1 MDRRSLEYFRA
12 VAQTGSVS
20 QAAQLMS
27 VTQPAVSKQIGTLE
41 SRLSLKLF
49 HRTSAGMTMTAAGEA
64 LYELGA
70 DVLTRFDRI
79 EDTLKT
85 RFAGQPAMRIAC
97 PHTTAAV
104 LITPFMVDT
113 DPAVADLLI
122 VGASQVDEL
131 LDRDADL
138 AVSTFRPPL
147 HRRQMVVANLVVWV
161 YGTPTTMHS
170 RFGNDRV
177 ADLEKCAQDLLI
189 APQTGVHVIV
199 EEAVA
204 QFGTPLSIRTTS
216 TGYVAQGLAA
226 NDHGL
231 ALATEQVS
239 FGLRGLPAYAA
250 GRPILC
256 PLYAS
261 WDAQHYAATDL
272 RRLAQSFRHWM
283 ATTPPWSTA
292 SPPRYA

>member
-20 QAAQLMS
+20 RAAQIMS
-27 VTQPAVSKQIGTLE
+27 VTQPAVSKQISRLE
-41 SRLSLKLF
+41 SLLSLKLF
-49 HRTSAGMTMTAAGEA
+49 HRTSAGMAMTAAGEA
-64 LYELGA
+64 LYELGG

-79 EDTLKT
+79 EDTLTT

-113 DPAVADLLI
+113 NPAIADLLI
-122 VGASQVDEL
+122 VGALDVDGL
-131 LDRDADL
+131 LDRDADM
-138 AVSTFRPPL
+138 AISTFRPPP
-147 HRRQMVVANLVVWV
+147 HRRQRVVANLVVWV
-161 YGTPTTMHS
+161 YGTSSTMQS
-170 RFGNDRV
+170 RFGDETV
-177 ADLEKCAQDLLI
+177 ADLEKCAQDSLI
-189 APQTGVHVIV
+189 APRTGVHVIV
-199 EEAVA
+199 DEATA
-204 QFGTPLSIRTTS
+204 NFETPLSIRTAS

-250 GRPILC
+250 DRPVLC

-261 WDAQHYAATDL
+261 WDAQHYAATEL
-272 RRLAQSFRHWM
+272 QGLAQGFSHWM
-283 ATTPPWSTA
+283 STTPPWST
-292 SPPRYA
+292 PPPTRQA